1 MGTTNH
7 RGIRGDAGSF
17 PGSHRARTEA
27 QSQTEQASKPESSH
41 LSHGST
47 LDKPSPVSTNL
58 SRLIV
63 EAGKASPSPPVGPAL
78 GSRGIKAMDFCK
90 LFNAQTSHIEP
101 TIPIRVNM
109 TINGKDKSYNAAS
122 DSKAHSFIGSE
133 LSLKFIYHLA
143 LIKKS
148 VDHEDLEHIPLE
160 SVARSIA
167 AQVRNMG
174 IKLVP

>member
-1 MGTTNH
+1 MAAPTTN
-7 RGIRGDAGSF
+7 
-17 PGSHRARTEA
+17 
-27 QSQTEQASKPESSH
+27 
-41 LSHGST
+41 L
-47 LDKPSPVSTNL
+47 V
-58 SRLIV
+58 RLIV

-109 TINGKDKSYNAAS
+109 TINGKDKSYKFKLNSPATTYFIKKHLNASSSSTQSPSSSSSPPPAKKSSAAS

>member
-1 MGTTNH
+1 MS
-7 RGIRGDAGSF
+7 A
-17 PGSHRARTEA
+17 PA
-27 QSQTEQASKPESSH
+27 
-41 LSHGST
+41 
-47 LDKPSPVSTNL
+47 TNL
-58 SRLIV
+58 VRLIV
-63 EAGKASPSPPVGPAL
+63 DAGKASPSPPVGPAL

-109 TINGKDKSYNAAS
+109 TINAKDKSYKFKLNSPPTTYFIKKHLSASLPPPPPVSPAAKKNVET
-122 DSKAHSFIGSE
+122 KAHSFVGSE

-148 VDHEDLEHIPLE
+148 VDHEDLNHIPLE

-167 AQVRNMG
+167 AQVKNMG

>member
-1 MGTTNH
+1 MAAPT
-7 RGIRGDAGSF
+7 S
-17 PGSHRARTEA
+17 
-27 QSQTEQASKPESSH
+27 
-41 LSHGST
+41 
-47 LDKPSPVSTNL
+47 NL
-58 SRLIV
+58 VRLIV

-109 TINGKDKSYNAAS
+109 TINAKDKSYKFKLNSPPTTYFIKKHLSTSSASSSSASASSSSSSSAKKSSS
-122 DSKAHSFIGSE
+122 DSNKAHSFIGTQ

-148 VDHEDLEHIPLE
+148 VDHEDLNHIPLE
-160 SVARSIA
+160 SLTRSIA
-167 AQVRNMG
+167 AQVQNMG

>member
-1 MGTTNH
+1 MSAPTTN
-7 RGIRGDAGSF
+7 
-17 PGSHRARTEA
+17 
-27 QSQTEQASKPESSH
+27 
-41 LSHGST
+41 L
-47 LDKPSPVSTNL
+47 V
-58 SRLIV
+58 RLIV

-109 TINGKDKSYNAAS
+109 TINAKDKSYKFKLNSPPTTYFIKKHLNASSASSSPSSTQSSSSSSSSAKKSNTSS
-122 DSKAHSFIGSE
+122 DSKMHSFIGSE

-148 VDHEDLEHIPLE
+148 VDHEDLNHIPLE
-160 SVARSIA
+160 SLTRSIA
-167 AQVRNMG
+167 AQVKNMG